1 MEGTQDEDDDDDDG
15 DDDDDD
21 DDDANDD
28 YDVDY
33 DDDDYDDDDD
43 DDAAAAAAAADDGD
57 DDNDEVDGDYDVDY
71 DHHPQSYCC
80 LGREKNA
87 LTGCQVLQLFE
98 IILGIEQKQW
108 FVWILLN
115 MLQSVTEIQINEILS
130 CRHLFGMFGSF
141 FLRKTIHSLS
151 SPVVYLQM
159 MVLILSMH
167 KFSI

>member
-1 MEGTQDEDDDDDDG
+1 MMMPLPLP
-15 DDDDDD
+15 
-21 DDDANDD
+21 
-28 YDVDY
+28 
-33 DDDDYDDDDD
+33 
-43 DDAAAAAAAADDGD
+43 AAAADD

-80 LGREKNA
+80 LEGKNA

-115 MLQSVTEIQINEILS
+115 MLQSVTENQINEILS

-141 FLRKTIHSLS
+141 FLWKTIHSLS

-167 KFSI
+167 KYIFYIARNAI